1 MYGMVLVAGL
11 VDLFQFN
18 LRNIAFQSDSS
29 GFVAVIGYAVVL
41 YGFMADYWI
50 FEIELTT
57 WSLIGALLIAVVT
70 VGVTLIKLK

>member
-1 MYGMVLVAGL
+1 M
-11 VDLFQFN
+11 
-18 LRNIAFQSDSS
+18 
-29 GFVAVIGYAVVL
+29 VL

>member
-1 MYGMVLVAGL
+1 
-11 VDLFQFN
+11 
-18 LRNIAFQSDSS
+18 
-29 GFVAVIGYAVVL
+29 
-41 YGFMADYWI
+41 MADYWI